1 MRDLR
6 LLVLEM
12 EEEKMTVCLVVMSVD
27 GNTFVDVDFAVDVDV
42 VDVDGA
48 DD

>member
-1 MRDLR
+1 MMRDLR

-27 GNTFVDVDFAVDVDV
+27 GNTFVDVVDDDDV